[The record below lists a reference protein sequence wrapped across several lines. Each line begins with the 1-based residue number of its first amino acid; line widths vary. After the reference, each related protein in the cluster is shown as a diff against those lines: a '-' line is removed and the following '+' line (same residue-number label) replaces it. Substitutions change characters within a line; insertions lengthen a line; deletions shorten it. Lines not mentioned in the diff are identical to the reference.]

1 MIGQTIAHYRII
13 EKLGAGGM
21 GVVYKAEDTK
31 LGREVALKFPP
42 PRSTQSAEEFQRLIH
57 EARAAASLD
66 HQNICTIHEIGEA
79 DGQPYIAMSYV
90 EGKTLRDY
98 LASGP
103 LDVVELMKIA
113 AQVAD
118 GLSVAHEKGITH
130 RDIKPENIMI
140 NTRGQVK
147 IMDFGLA
154 KSSRQTTKITQEG
167 STPGTAAYMAPEQAK
182 GEGVDARSDLW
193 SLGVVLYEALTGK
206 LPFQGSHPAA
216 MMYAVLHEPHPSMA
230 SHRSNI
236 PADLTS
242 LIDRLLRKDPVQRP
256 VGTKAVAAEL
266 AQIRDML
273 TGRASSKPGV
283 RESAQPSLAVLPF
296 ANMSTDVENEFFADG
311 LTEDLITAFS
321 KMKELRVVARTS
333 AFQFKGKTSDVR
345 LIGEQL
351 NVGTVLEGSVRKSG
365 NRLRVTAQ
373 LINVADG
380 FHIWSE
386 RYDREMADVFEIQD
400 DIARSIV
407 DALKVKLV
415 GKAIGELVPGGT
427 TNIEAYNLVLRGR
440 HHWNKRSGPDLEQ
453 AEKCL
458 LEAIALEPDYAD
470 AHAWLA
476 LVFTTM
482 TDYTLRDAATLCE
495 DATRESRI
503 ALRLNPDLAEAHL
516 ALAMAATNSG
526 NEKAAVEAF
535 ERTLA
540 LNPGHSTG
548 QFWYGFFLANMGR
561 VSEAVQRGEKAIQI
575 DPLSTIVHANLSYW
589 YLRAGNPNA
598 SARQLK
604 HAFALDPNF
613 LPTIIYAFVIADAT
627 GQHEEAVGHLKRVVV
642 LDTDRTEFQL
652 DLTRSLYFSGRYKE
666 SVAALEEWLNVDSL
680 SHLRG
685 TFQNAFEKSGIAGVI
700 AHFGKSFSAP
710 WFAHR
715 QMAVI
720 SVTLVAFG
728 FVDAAFRWMEYAF
741 DHDRHEL
748 LRIRLD
754 HFWDPIRNDP
764 RFIQLTNKLD
774 SSTGK

>member
-90 EGKTLRDY
+90 EGKTLRDR
-98 LASGP
+98 LADGP
-103 LDVVELMKIA
+103 IAISEIVTIA

-118 GLSVAHEKGITH
+118 GLSIAHEKGITH

-167 STPGTAAYMAPEQAK
+167 STPGTAAYMSPEQAK
-182 GEGVDARSDLW
+182 GDGVDARSDLW
-193 SLGVVLYEALTGK
+193 SLGVVMYEAITGK
-206 LPFQGSHPAA
+206 LPFEGNHPAA
-216 MMYAVLHEPHPSMA
+216 MMYAVLHEPHTSV
-230 SHRSNI
+230 SGHRLDT
-236 PADLTS
+236 PPDLVS

-266 AQIRDML
+266 AQIRDIV

-296 ANMSTDVENEFFADG
+296 ANMSTDAENEFFADG

-333 AFQFKGKTSDVR
+333 AFQFKGKTTDVR
-345 LIGEQL
+345 LVGEQL
-351 NVGTVLEGSVRKSG
+351 SVGTVLEGSVRKSG
-365 NRLRVTAQ
+365 NRLRITAQ

-400 DIARSIV
+400 DIARAIV

-440 HHWNKRSGPDLEQ
+440 HHWNRRSGPELEQ

-458 LEAIALEPDYAD
+458 LEAIALDPGYAD

-482 TDYTLRDAATLCE
+482 TDYTGRDAASLCA
-495 DATRESRI
+495 DAIREANV
-503 ALRLNPDLAEAHL
+503 ALQLNPDSAEAYL
-516 ALAMAATNSG
+516 ALAMAATNLG
-526 NEKAAVEAF
+526 NERDAAEAF

-548 QFWYGFFLANMGR
+548 QFWYGFFLANLGR
-561 VSEAVQRGEKAIQI
+561 VTEAVQRGERAIQI

-589 YLRAGNPNA
+589 YLRAGNPDA
-598 SARQLK
+598 AARQLK

-613 LPTIIYAFVIADAT
+613 LPTSIYAFVIAEASGRYAEAADHLMRVIAT
-627 GQHEEAVGHLKRVVV
+627 DSERRDL
-642 LDTDRTEFQL
+642 QL
-652 DLTRSLYFSGRYKE
+652 DLFRMLYHAGRYE
-666 SVAALEEWLNVDSL
+666 EAVAALEAWLGLDSL

-685 TFQNAFEKSGIAGVI
+685 TFSEAYQRSGIDSVIKLFGESFAEPWLVHRQLGVI
-700 AHFGKSFSAP
+700 SL
-710 WFAHR
+710 
-715 QMAVI
+715 
-720 SVTLVAFG
+720 TLLALG
-728 FVDAAFRWMEYAF
+728 YTDRALRWLEYAF

-754 HFWDPIRNDP
+754 HVWDPIRQDP
-764 RFIQLTNKLD
+764 RFIRLASKLD